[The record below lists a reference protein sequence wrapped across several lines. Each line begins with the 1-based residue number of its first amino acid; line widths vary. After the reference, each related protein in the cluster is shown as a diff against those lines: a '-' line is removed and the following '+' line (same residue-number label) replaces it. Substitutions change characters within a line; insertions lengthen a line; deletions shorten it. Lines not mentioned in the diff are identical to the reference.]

1 MTTITLK
8 SNGVGRYNDVSPVI
22 ITDRKL
28 NLKIALPPVKGD
40 FYFVAE
46 NNGTTQKRLLPQNGE
61 IALEN
66 LTAGELNAEIRHY
79 VKGVIVK
86 VYKVEPLILKEV
98 DGNIKAEPEF
108 SALDRRICAVESGL
122 NAANRDLTEINKS
135 VAEQSEKLNKRLARV
150 NKNLAALIRF
160 AFKAYNASPFLGG
173 GTADR
178 FAEEFGFDLPEDE
191 IKTIKGETDND

>member
-1 MTTITLK
+1 MTTINLK
-8 SNGVGRYNDVSPVI
+8 SNGVGRYDDVSPVI

-28 NLKIALPPVKGD
+28 NLKIALPHVNGD
-40 FYFVAE
+40 FYFVCE
-46 NNGTTQKRLLPQNGE
+46 NNGATQKRLLPKNGE

-66 LTAGELNAEIRHY
+66 LTAGELTAEVKHY
-79 VKGVIVK
+79 VKGSLVK
-86 VYKVEPLILKEV
+86 VYKIEPLILKEV
-98 DGNIKAEPEF
+98 DGSISAEPEI

-160 AFKAYNASPFLGG
+160 AFKAYNASLFLGG

-178 FAEEFGFDLPEDE
+178 FAEEFGFELTDE
-191 IKTIKGETDND
+191 EINIIKGEN